1 MGCVAFREKAGVKAL
16 QQTLKPLISIV
27 LCSSFLAFFFFF
39 FLSNLTGVESAVL
52 GGKLG
57 INLHLRLSAFLKGA
71 DQLRL

>member
-27 LCSSFLAFFFFF
+27 LCSSFLAFFFF
-39 FLSNLTGVESAVL
+39 LKQSDRSESAVL

>member
-1 MGCVAFREKAGVKAL
+1 VGCVAFREMAGVKAL

-27 LCSSFLAFFFFF
+27 LCSSFLAFFFF